1 MGFMDKLKQSAT
13 SAKDSMKKTF
23 DETSAAMKA
32 RNEESKELKKPLD
45 GAIERYEVTYVS
57 GLPDIPKR
65 KAGAIGLNIMP
76 ECFSFRA
83 TITTKEWFAD
93 YDIPYSKISEL
104 RIEKRTISTTEVFL
118 GAGDSANQEQENV
131 ICILYTD
138 GDGKKLT
145 LRVEMLTGTT
155 IFNQAAKCR
164 EFMDLLRQYEITDKF
179 ETKDKNESN
188 SSSNGTDVL
197 AQIEK
202 LNQLKLAGI
211 LTEEE
216 FSSKKADLLSKL

>member
-76 ECFSFRA
+76 ECFSFRS
-83 TITTKEWFAD
+83 TITTKEWFPD
-93 YDIPYSKISEL
+93 YDIPYNKISEL

-179 ETKDKNESN
+179 EAKNKNESN

>member
-45 GAIERYEVTYVS
+45 SAIERYEVTYVS

>member
-164 EFMDLLRQYEITDKF
+164 EFMDLLRQYEIKDKF
-179 ETKDKNESN
+179 EAKDKNESN

>member
-76 ECFSFRA
+76 ECFSFRS
-83 TITTKEWFAD
+83 TITTKEWFPD
-93 YDIPYSKISEL
+93 YDIPYNKISEL

-164 EFMDLLRQYEITDKF
+164 EFMDLLRQYEIKDKF
-179 ETKDKNESN
+179 EAKDKNESN

>member
-76 ECFSFRA
+76 ECFSFRS
-83 TITTKEWFAD
+83 TITTKEWFPD
-93 YDIPYSKISEL
+93 YDIPYNKISEL

-179 ETKDKNESN
+179 EAKDKNESN

>member
-76 ECFSFRA
+76 ECFSFRS
-83 TITTKEWFAD
+83 TITTKEWFPD
-93 YDIPYSKISEL
+93 YDIPYNKISEL

-131 ICILYTD
+131 ICILYKD

-179 ETKDKNESN
+179 EAKDKNESN

>member
-65 KAGAIGLNIMP
+65 RAGAIGLNIMP
-76 ECFSFRA
+76 ECFSFRS
-83 TITTKEWFAD
+83 TITTKEWFPD
-93 YDIPYSKISEL
+93 YDIPYNKISEL

-179 ETKDKNESN
+179 EAKDKNESN

>member
-76 ECFSFRA
+76 ECFSFRS
-83 TITTKEWFAD
+83 TITTKEWFPD
-93 YDIPYSKISEL
+93 YDIPYNKISEL

-138 GDGKKLT
+138 GDGKKRT

-179 ETKDKNESN
+179 EAKNKNESN

>member
-57 GLPDIPKR
+57 GLPNIPKR

-76 ECFSFRA
+76 ECFSFRS
-83 TITTKEWFAD
+83 TITTKEWFPD
-93 YDIPYSKISEL
+93 YDIPYNKISEL

-179 ETKDKNESN
+179 EAKDKNESN

>member
-76 ECFSFRA
+76 ECFSFRS
-83 TITTKEWFAD
+83 TITTKEWFPD
-93 YDIPYSKISEL
+93 YDIPYNKISEL

-164 EFMDLLRQYEITDKF
+164 EFMDLLRQYEITEKF
-179 ETKDKNESN
+179 EAKDKNESN